1 MKKTKF
7 KILSLILVMSFVLS
21 LCPTLPIS
29 TYAVDNKISN
39 EAEESNSKFR
49 EDILLR
55 DKFTKHY
62 VDPNGNRYAVVFPEQ
77 VHYLDDDTWVDIDN
91 TFSLN
96 NASEKYI
103 SKRK

>member
-49 EDILLR
+49 EDILQESR
-55 DKFTKHY
+55 KKFYWMK
-62 VDPNGNRYAVVFPEQ
+62 
-77 VHYLDDDTWVDIDN
+77 I
-91 TFSLN
+91 
-96 NASEKYI
+96 K
-103 SKRK
+103 KK